1 MVVVLNANRPAL
13 VFSVECGSCEMVSG
27 RRPMDGGRREEGGG
41 RVIEQVWEGQL
52 TCWDY
57 KLSGMAPVPRADSFQ
72 VGPSDCPCK
81 A

>member
-1 MVVVLNANRPAL
+1 M
-13 VFSVECGSCEMVSG
+13 
-27 RRPMDGGRREEGGG
+27 EGGG
-41 RVIEQVWEGQL
+41 RVTEQVWGGQL

-57 KLSGMAPVPRADSFQ
+57 KQSEMAPVPRADSFQ

>member
-1 MVVVLNANRPAL
+1 MLTGLLWCL
-13 VFSVECGSCEMVSG
+13 VWSVGLVRWCRG
-27 RRPMDGGRREEGGG
+27 GGRWTEGGG